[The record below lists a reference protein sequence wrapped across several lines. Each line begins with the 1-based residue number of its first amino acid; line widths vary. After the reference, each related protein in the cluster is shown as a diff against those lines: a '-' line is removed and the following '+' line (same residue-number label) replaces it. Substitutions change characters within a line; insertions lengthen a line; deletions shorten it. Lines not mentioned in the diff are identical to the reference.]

1 MGDIRKQKFA
11 TLFDGDEIDGK
22 RYPIDAV
29 VTGLDLLTAAF
40 LQEQGRIEAVS
51 DERAKILE
59 KNLADKE
66 AEEEAKA
73 KVEKEAQEKA
83 DAEAKAEEEAKAAAE
98 KEAKAKAEEEAKA
111 KVGDVSA
118 NSGNQT
124 PPPPPAATKP

>member
-29 VTGLDLLTAAF
+29 VTGLDLPTAVF

-66 AEEEAKA
+66 AAAKA
-73 KVEKEAQEKA
+73 KAKAEKEAQEKA

-98 KEAKAKAEEEAKA
+98 KKAAEEAKAKA
-111 KVGDVSA
+111 GGVSA

-124 PPPPPAATKP
+124 PPPPA